1 MDTDMRRLLLGLVF
15 ASFALPVAA
24 QQNPNDR
31 TTRYDVQEVNFD
43 LWCQET
49 EGLPATRC
57 DKRTPD
63 DEAKFEAYRDRVEKY
78 ELPYLKRKNS
88 DQDLNRIIIH
98 ADPVPSEN
106 PANRPT
112 DHEIASPKPNP

>member
-1 MDTDMRRLLLGLVF
+1 MDIDMRRLLLGLVF
-15 ASFALPVAA
+15 ASFAMPVAA

-31 TTRYDVQEVNFD
+31 TTRYYVQEVNFD

-49 EGLPATRC
+49 EGLPASRC
-57 DKRTPD
+57 DQRTPD

-88 DQDLNRIIIH
+88 DQDLNRIVIH

>member
-1 MDTDMRRLLLGLVF
+1 MRRLWLGLAF
-15 ASFALPVAA
+15 ASLALPVAA
-24 QQNPNDR
+24 QQNPNDK
-31 TTRYDVQEVNFD
+31 TTRFNVQGVNFD

-49 EGLPATRC
+49 EGLPAARC

-63 DEAKFEAYRDRVEKY
+63 DEAKYEAYRNRIEKY
-78 ELPYLKRKNS
+78 ELPYLKRKSS
-88 DQDLNRIIIH
+88 DQNLNQIIIH

-106 PANRPT
+106 PASHPT

>member
-1 MDTDMRRLLLGLVF
+1 MDIEMRRLLLGLLF
-15 ASFALPVAA
+15 ASLALPVAA

-31 TTRYDVQEVNFD
+31 TTRYNVQEVNFD

-49 EGLPATRC
+49 EGLQATRC

-63 DEAKFEAYRDRVEKY
+63 DEVKFEAYRARVEKY

>member
-1 MDTDMRRLLLGLVF
+1 MDIEMRRFLLGLVF

-24 QQNPNDR
+24 QQNPNDKP
-31 TTRYDVQEVNFD
+31 TRFDVQGINFD

-57 DKRTPD
+57 DKRLAD
-63 DEAKFEAYRDRVEKY
+63 DEAKYEAYRDRIEKY

-106 PANRPT
+106 PASHPT